1 MKEFWK
7 NLWFGT
13 ALWMFS
19 DFFFSIRK
27 SIRNVAWHSCFEAEN
42 ETCLADPNWIS
53 PSLIALHPEVTI
65 ETTKQRSPLCSLV
78 LATNGRQLLPCSS
91 SYGDW
96 MILGSLGLWT
106 PSCPQ
111 ELGELRQRSDP
122 REAESG
128 RTACCDG
135 CSWCCVGEWEVCLG

>member
-65 ETTKQRSPLCSLV
+65 ETKPNKGVLYAALC
-78 LATNGRQLLPCSS
+78 
-91 SYGDW
+91 
-96 MILGSLGLWT
+96 
-106 PSCPQ
+106 
-111 ELGELRQRSDP
+111 
-122 REAESG
+122 
-128 RTACCDG
+128 
-135 CSWCCVGEWEVCLG
+135 